1 MTIRNA
7 LLAAGSIVALSMFA
21 GSALAAGSVSTTANA
36 TLTVVSPTTLTKT
49 ADMAFGTVTRPSSGS
64 NTIVLAAAD
73 GTVSILS
80 GGTGDA
86 SLVSSPTSAAKFN
99 LVTIAAITYTTTQS
113 LTFAQAGLTNISAST
128 PVAAS
133 GTLGTVPANGTQQLN
148 FGGQFDISSTTTAQP
163 YTGTLTVTVNY
174 N

>member
-7 LLAAGSIVALSMFA
+7 LIAAGSIVALSALA
-21 GSALAAGSVSTTANA
+21 GSALAAGSAVATAGA
-36 TLTVVSPTTLTKT
+36 SVTVVSPTTLTKT
-49 ADMAFGTVTRPSSGS
+49 QDMAFGTVTRPSSGT
-64 NTIVLAAAD
+64 NTIQLAPAD
-73 GTVSILS
+73 GTVTLT
-80 GGTGDA
+80 GTGDG

-99 LVTIAAITYTTTQS
+99 LVSVAAITYTTTQS
-113 LTFAQAGLTNISAST
+113 LTFAQVGLTNISASA
-128 PVAAS
+128 PVAAT
-133 GTLGTVPANGTQQLN
+133 GALGTVTANGTQQLS

>member
-7 LLAAGSIVALSMFA
+7 LLAAGSIVALSALA
-21 GSALAAGSVSTTANA
+21 GSALASGSVQTTANA
-36 TLTVVSPTTLTKT
+36 SVTVVSPTTLTKT
-49 ADMAFGTVTRPSSGS
+49 QDMAFGTVTRPSSGS
-64 NTIVLAAAD
+64 NTVQLAAAD
-73 GTVSILS
+73 GTVTIAS

-86 SLVSSPTSAAKFN
+86 ALVSSPTSAAKFN
-99 LVTIAAITYTTTQS
+99 LVTVAAITYTTTQS
-113 LTFAQAGLTNISAST
+113 LTFAQAGLTNISATT
-128 PVAAS
+128 PVAS
-133 GTLGTVPANGTQQLN
+133 TGTLGTVPANGTQQLS